1 MSKKFSS
8 FDNQQLITETFRKFF
23 NESEETLKEEELGY
37 QTIISDV
44 KDMLKRGSIDRIGA
58 LTTISNAIIEYEDE
72 GDEEAVRALEAFKQ
86 EFFPNE

>member
-8 FDNQQLITETFRKFF
+8 FDGQQLITETFRKFF